1 MPEGKKDDDIV
12 GRLEAL
18 RKKIPAE
25 KKGVP
30 APAPA
35 APAPAAPEEEPDKRK
50 KLARII
56 GIVIILIIVGVVAT
70 VGMKIIPVGKEEDGA
85 KIAEAQKAVAEA
97 QKAAAEARKAEEERK
112 ATEVKLA
119 AEEVARLKS
128 AKLNKTKE
136 VRDAFKDTPPD
147 VDAEKQNVLDMI
159 ESAETVQQVEAID
172 ANSSADDAWDAV
184 TKALRDDAKKEAEAK
199 AAEFEAIGMKIG
211 LEAYSELEVITRKI
225 DLLSYN
231 ELKDLYFF
239 EIGIEYVPIRLS
251 RDQFT
256 GGFVEIGDS
265 INIHYIITDD
275 EGLPNESTRTEYL
288 VKNGK
293 VMAILRAKSS
303 GTISVSESEMKTE
316 TGGGSEGKGT
326 VDTLSIG
333 SIGAVTPAD
342 DYFDASVGYK
352 MMQTSSTYTVDIIE
366 IQKAAAAGKIPDTY
380 VKDPDKLGKYGVTL
394 GEIERLTNIGD
405 FDTEYMMLVEM
416 DEIEASKV
424 VSKLMDADERDRL
437 LATISKFK
445 PESWK
450 EKIG

>member
-30 APAPA
+30 VPAPA
-35 APAPAAPEEEPDKRK
+35 APTPAVPVAPEEEPDKRK

-56 GIVIILIIVGVVAT
+56 GIVIILIIVGIVAT
-70 VGMKIIPVGKEEDGA
+70 VGMKIIPIGKEKDGA
-85 KIAEAQKAVAEA
+85 KTAEA
-97 QKAAAEARKAEEERK
+97 QKAAAEAQKAVAERKAEEERK
-112 ATEVKLA
+112 ATEAKLA
-119 AEEVARLKS
+119 VEEVARLKS

-136 VRDAFKDTPPD
+136 IRDAFKDTPSD
-147 VDAEKQNVLDMI
+147 LDAEKQKVLDLI
-159 ESAETVQQVEAID
+159 ESAETIQQVEAID

-184 TKALRDDAKKEAEAK
+184 TKALREEKKTEAETK
-199 AAEFEAIGMKIG
+199 AAEFEAIGMKVG
-211 LEAYSELEVITRKI
+211 MEAYSELEVITRKI

-231 ELKDLYFF
+231 ELNDLYFF

-251 RDQFT
+251 REQFT
-256 GGFVEIGDS
+256 GGFVEIGDR

-288 VKNGK
+288 AKNGK
-293 VMAILRAKSS
+293 VMGILRAKSS

-326 VDTLSIG
+326 VDTLTIG
-333 SIGAVTPAD
+333 SLGAITPAD

-352 MMQTSSTYTVDIIE
+352 MIQTSSTYTVDITE
-366 IQKAAAAGKIPDTY
+366 IQKAAAASKIPESYITTS
-380 VKDPDKLGKYGVTL
+380 LEQYGVKLNT
-394 GEIERLTNIGD
+394 IERETNIGD
-405 FDTEYMMLVEM
+405 FDTEYLMLVEM

-424 VSKLMDADERDRL
+424 VSKLMDDEERDRL
-437 LATISKFK
+437 YATISKPK
-445 PESWK
+445 PESWM

>member
-30 APAPA
+30 ATATADSTPAVSVV
-35 APAPAAPEEEPDKRK
+35 PEEEPDKRK
-50 KLARII
+50 KLARIM
-56 GIVIILIIVGVVAT
+56 GIVIILIIVGIVAT
-70 VGMKIIPVGKEEDGA
+70 AGMKIIGKDEA
-85 KIAEAQKAVAEA
+85 KTATAAAEA
-97 QKAAAEARKAEEERK
+97 QKAAAEARKAEEELK
-112 ATEVKLA
+112 ATKAKLA

-128 AKLNKTKE
+128 AKLNKTNEIKN
-136 VRDAFKDTPPD
+136 AFKDTPPD
-147 VDAEKQNVLDMI
+147 LNAEKQKILDLI
-159 ESAETVQQVEAID
+159 ESTNTVQQVEAID
-172 ANSSADDAWDAV
+172 ANSSVDDAWSAV
-184 TKALRDDAKKEAEAK
+184 TKVLRDDAKNVAEAK
-199 AAEFEAIGMKIG
+199 AAGFEAIGMKVG
-211 LEAYSELEVITRKI
+211 LNAYSELEVITRKI
-225 DLLSYN
+225 DLLSYS
-231 ELKDLYFF
+231 ELKNLYFF
-239 EIGIEYVPIRLS
+239 EIGLEYVPIRLS

-275 EGLPNESTRTEYL
+275 EGLPNESTRTEYF

-293 VMAILRAKSS
+293 VMGILRAKSS

-316 TGGGSEGKGT
+316 TGGGSEGQGT
-326 VDTLSIG
+326 VDTLAIG

-352 MMQTSSTYTVDIIE
+352 MMQTSSTYTVDITE
-366 IQKAAAAGKIPDTY
+366 IIKAAAANKIPESYITTSL
-380 VKDPDKLGKYGVTL
+380 KSYGVKLNTF
-394 GEIERLTNIGD
+394 ERETNIGT
-405 FDTEYMMLVEM
+405 FDTEYLMLVEM

-424 VSKLMDADERDRL
+424 VSKLMDDEERDRL
-437 LATISKFK
+437 YATISKPK
-445 PESWK
+445 PESWM